1 MLMAKGVPTSK
12 KPCAVCRNRDE
23 LPPPLR
29 GLMIASELVMCPD
42 IHQEAPAKKGGL
54 I

>member
-12 KPCAVCRNRDE
+12 KPYAVRRNRDE
-23 LPPPLR
+23 LPPALR
-29 GLMIASELVMCPD
+29 GLMIASELSRGPD
-42 IHQEAPAKKGGL
+42 IQQQAPTKKGGL